1 MSKLIRGG
9 LIVAG
14 VSALALAGAV
24 AYASVPDSGGTIHG
38 CYNKVLGT
46 LRVADASS
54 SNPLL
59 RKCNGVETAIA
70 WNQTGPQGPIGATGA
85 QGPAGPAGTQGPAG
99 AAGVQGPA
107 GPAGEQGPAGL
118 PGREVVSRTVDVPTG
133 TKQLVDVPCPTGK
146 TPIGGGAHV
155 GNTFPGAGDA
165 RYAYVSESDID
176 ESGTGWASTVVVSG
190 QPITEF
196 TATAICISS

>member
-1 MSKLIRGG
+1 MSKLLRGG

-14 VSALALAGAV
+14 VSTLALAGAV

-59 RKCNGVETAIA
+59 RQCNGLETAIA
-70 WNQTGPQGPIGATGA
+70 WSQTGPKGATGATGAAGA
-85 QGPAGPAGTQGPAG
+85 QGPAGATGPQGPAG
-99 AAGVQGPA
+99 APGPA
-107 GPAGEQGPAGL
+107 GVAN
-118 PGREVVSRTVDVPTG
+118 REVVSRRFDVPTD
-133 TKQLVDVPCPTGK
+133 TRQLADVPCPAGMV
-146 TPIGGGAHV
+146 PIGGGAHY
-155 GNTFPGAGDA
+155 GNTFPGNADA
-165 RYAYVSESDID
+165 RFAYVSESDID
-176 ESGTGWASTVVVSG
+176 ETGTGWASTLVVVSP

-196 TATAICISS
+196 TATAICINS

>member
-1 MSKLIRGG
+1 MSKLVRGA
-9 LIVAG
+9 LVVAG
-14 VSALALAGAV
+14 VGTLALVGAV

-70 WNQTGPQGPIGATGA
+70 WSQTGPQGPTGATGATGA
-85 QGPAGPAGTQGPAG
+85 QGPAGVA
-99 AAGVQGPA
+99 
-107 GPAGEQGPAGL
+107 
-118 PGREVVSRTVDVPTG
+118 GREVVSRRFDVPTD
-133 TKQLVDVPCPTGK
+133 TRQLVDVPCPTGM

-165 RYAYVSESDID
+165 RFAYVSESDID
-176 ESGTGWASTVVVSG
+176 ETGTGWASTLVVVSP
-190 QPITEF
+190 QFTTEF
-196 TATAICISS
+196 TATAICINS

>member
-1 MSKLIRGG
+1 MSKLVRGA
-9 LIVAG
+9 LVVAG
-14 VSALALAGAV
+14 VGTLALVGAV

-70 WNQTGPQGPIGATGA
+70 WSQTGPQGPTGATGATGA
-85 QGPAGPAGTQGPAG
+85 QGPAGPAGPAGAQGPAG
-99 AAGVQGPA
+99 VA
-107 GPAGEQGPAGL
+107 
-118 PGREVVSRTVDVPTG
+118 GREVVSRRFDVPTD
-133 TKQLVDVPCPTGK
+133 TRQLVDVPCPTGM

-165 RYAYVSESDID
+165 RFAYVSESDID
-176 ESGTGWASTVVVSG
+176 ETGTGWASTLVVVSP
-190 QPITEF
+190 QFTTEF
-196 TATAICISS
+196 TATAICINS